1 MSSSKR
7 KDMRM
12 RVSLITFQ
20 YPHIN
25 SFTGVV
31 NAHKMKFFFKAFS
44 VNMIKS
50 ADSDLVTFAEESFNG
65 KLHFLCSELH
75 NLRQGEQ

>member
-1 MSSSKR
+1 
-7 KDMRM
+7 M
-12 RVSLITFQ
+12 RVSLIKFQ
-20 YPHIN
+20 YPYQT

-31 NAHKMKFFFKAFS
+31 NAHKMKFFIKDFS

-65 KLHFLCSELH
+65 KLHFLCSEIH

>member
-1 MSSSKR
+1 
-7 KDMRM
+7 MRI
-12 RVSLITFQ
+12 SLIKFQ
-20 YPHIN
+20 YPYLT

-31 NAHKMKFFFKAFS
+31 NAHKMKFFITGFS

-65 KLHFLCSELH
+65 KLHFLCSALDF
-75 NLRQGEQ
+75 LFG

>member
-1 MSSSKR
+1 
-7 KDMRM
+7 M

-65 KLHFLCSELH
+65 KLHFLCSEIH